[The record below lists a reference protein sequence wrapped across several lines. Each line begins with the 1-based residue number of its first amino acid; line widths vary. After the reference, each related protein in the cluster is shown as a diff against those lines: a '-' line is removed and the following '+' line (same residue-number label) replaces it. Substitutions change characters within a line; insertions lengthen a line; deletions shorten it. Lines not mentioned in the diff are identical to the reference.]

1 MALRQEEL
9 TSLCDDVDLER
20 DRALVE
26 RCQAGD
32 SAAFGNLYAR
42 YYERLLRFCLR
53 RLNDRHEAE
62 DAAQE
67 AFARAWKAL
76 PRFAGE
82 RRFYPWLTVIAGNIC
97 TDMLR
102 RRSRSTPTDDMELT
116 AQHAAGTEAADT
128 SEELVLAAVDGEL
141 VNRALKRLS
150 TRHRHV
156 LAMREGS
163 GWTYQ
168 QIADHEGVEI
178 GTIETL
184 LWRARQA
191 LKREFAVV
199 SESKEALAGF
209 LIATGAFFRRTLF
222 RVAHR
227 SAGVSQQGGA
237 AGGLRNA
244 MAGVAVTGAAVA
256 AAFIAPHALSGGPGT
271 PAPAAGSALAAPPLA
286 LGGPAPVTGNSGA
299 TAADGGAP
307 SRASGGSGTGSA
319 SGIGSGGGGG
329 QLNTGGAAGPVV
341 NATRAGGASGGGISG
356 GLSQAA
362 GGLGNTGTNVTGGL
376 NPAAG
381 GLGNTVNNVTGGLN
395 QAASGL
401 GSTVTNVGRRT
412 EPGSQRIGQHGHQS
426 DRRHRQHR
434 QRHDRRPRQPA
445 GRRDQRGEQPHP
457 VCRPGQ
463 RAPAG
468 RLADLGQPVE
478 RRRQRCHHDDHR
490 VGPSGRPGQPCE
502 KPVGRGL
509 GNSRISAGRKASR
522 GHGFSRLDAPRHA
535 AERPPRPAGL
545 RPPREHRRLGQGGS
559 PETGGARSVRPDGVQ
574 SLRASPHTVSTRSRL
589 TT

>member
-1 MALRQEEL
+1 MALREEEL
-9 TSLCDDVDLER
+9 TSLCDDVDLDR

-102 RRSRSTPTDDMELT
+102 RRSRSTPTDDLELT
-116 AQHAAGTEAADT
+116 AQQPVGVVGEDT

-141 VNRALKRLS
+141 VNRALDRLS

-209 LIATGAFFRRTLF
+209 LIATGALIRRTVF
-222 RVAHR
+222 RAAHR
-227 SAGVSQQGGA
+227 
-237 AGGLRNA
+237 
-244 MAGVAVTGAAVA
+244 
-256 AAFIAPHALSGGPGT
+256 
-271 PAPAAGSALAAPPLA
+271 
-286 LGGPAPVTGNSGA
+286 GA
-299 TAADGGAP
+299 TVHHSG
-307 SRASGGSGTGSA
+307 GGSG
-319 SGIGSGGGGG
+319 
-329 QLNTGGAAGPVV
+329 
-341 NATRAGGASGGGISG
+341 
-356 GLSQAA
+356 
-362 GGLGNTGTNVTGGL
+362 
-376 NPAAG
+376 
-381 GLGNTVNNVTGGLN
+381 
-395 QAASGL
+395 
-401 GSTVTNVGRRT
+401 
-412 EPGSQRIGQHGHQS
+412 
-426 DRRHRQHR
+426 
-434 QRHDRRPRQPA
+434 
-445 GRRDQRGEQPHP
+445 
-457 VCRPGQ
+457 
-463 RAPAG
+463 
-468 RLADLGQPVE
+468 ADAQ
-478 RRRQRCHHDDHR
+478 
-490 VGPSGRPGQPCE
+490 
-502 KPVGRGL
+502 
-509 GNSRISAGRKASR
+509 
-522 GHGFSRLDAPRHA
+522 
-535 AERPPRPAGL
+535 
-545 RPPREHRRLGQGGS
+545 
-559 PETGGARSVRPDGVQ
+559 RPDGRGRHRR
-574 SLRASPHTVSTRSRL
+574 SRRSRL
-589 TT
+589 HCTARALERPQRCSLGARLGACCSTARARIEYQSRTR

>member
-1 MALRQEEL
+1 LALREEEL
-9 TSLCDDVDLER
+9 TSLCDDVDLDR

-102 RRSRSTPTDDMELT
+102 RRSRSTPTDDLELS
-116 AQHAAGTEAADT
+116 AQHPVGVITEDT

-141 VNRALKRLS
+141 VNRALDRLS

-209 LIATGAFFRRTLF
+209 LIATGALIRRTIF
-222 RVAHR
+222 RAAHR
-227 SAGVSQQGGA
+227 GA
-237 AGGLRNA
+237 TVHHNSSSGAGGSGALRNA
-244 MAGVAVTGAAVA
+244 FAGVAVTGAAVA
-256 AAFIAPHALSGGPGT
+256 AAFIAPHALSSGPSGAAS
-271 PAPAAGSALAAPPLA
+271 APGSALAAPPLA
-286 LGGPAPVTGNSGA
+286 LGHPGGTGGGGSPGPQEFALAGPQGGST
-299 TAADGGAP
+299 DGTL
-307 SRASGGSGTGSA
+307 SGGSGGSQ
-319 SGIGSGGGGG
+319 GGGGG
-329 QLNTGGAAGPVV
+329 SQGGGNGSAGGSNGVTSILGGALGGKSGAGTTGVV
-341 NATRAGGASGGGISG
+341 
-356 GLSQAA
+356 
-362 GGLGNTGTNVTGGL
+362 
-376 NPAAG
+376 
-381 GLGNTVNNVTGGLN
+381 GGLN
-395 QAASGL
+395 QAGSGLNNTVNGATGGVSQTVSGVTGGLGQTVSGVGKTVGTVTSGVTQTVGGVTQTVGGVVSGVTAGVSGVTKGITGTTGTTSGVSGTVGSVTSGVSSGVNGLTQGLGL
-401 GSTVTNVGRRT
+401 GSVLPGTSGSGSSSSGTSSSSPTTTTTTTTNPVQGILGGTTKTVG
-412 EPGSQRIGQHGHQS
+412 G
-426 DRRHRQHR
+426 
-434 QRHDRRPRQPA
+434 
-445 GRRDQRGEQPHP
+445 
-457 VCRPGQ
+457 
-463 RAPAG
+463 
-468 RLADLGQPVE
+468 LLG
-478 RRRQRCHHDDHR
+478 
-490 VGPSGRPGQPCE
+490 G
-502 KPVGRGL
+502 
-509 GNSRISAGRKASR
+509 
-522 GHGFSRLDAPRHA
+522 
-535 AERPPRPAGL
+535 
-545 RPPREHRRLGQGGS
+545 
-559 PETGGARSVRPDGVQ
+559 
-574 SLRASPHTVSTRSRL
+574 
-589 TT
+589 

>member
-1 MALRQEEL
+1 LALREEEL
-9 TSLCDDVDLER
+9 TSFSDDVDLDR

-102 RRSRSTPTDDMELT
+102 RRSRSTPTDDLELT
-116 AQHAAGTEAADT
+116 AQRPVGVAGEDT

-141 VNRALKRLS
+141 VHRALDRLS

-209 LIATGAFFRRTLF
+209 LIATGALIRRTVF
-222 RVAHR
+222 RAAHR
-227 SAGVSQQGGA
+227 GATVHHNSGGA
-237 AGGLRNA
+237 GSGSLRNA

-256 AAFIAPHALSGGPGT
+256 AAFIAPHALSSGPSGAA
-271 PAPAAGSALAAPPLA
+271 PAPGSALAAPPLVLGSTHADGPESGEGGTGLA
-286 LGGPAPVTGNSGA
+286 LTLVGSNGGAGSGGP
-299 TAADGGAP
+299 GG
-307 SRASGGSGTGSA
+307 G
-319 SGIGSGGGGG
+319 GIGSGGSGPGGG
-329 QLNTGGAAGPVV
+329 DSGKGSGAAGSLLGAASASGV
-341 NATRAGGASGGGISG
+341 AGGLNHAASGLNKTVNGTTGGIS
-356 GLSQAA
+356 QAVSSA
-362 GGLGNTGTNVTGGL
+362 ANGLGRTVSGVTGGVGKTVSGVTGGL
-376 NPAAG
+376 GQTVSGVGQTVG
-381 GLGNTVNNVTGGLN
+381 GAVGAVASGVSGVTKGVSGTTGGTSGVGGTVGSVTTGVDGLT
-395 QAASGL
+395 QSIGL
-401 GSTVTNVGRRT
+401 GSVLPGTSGSGSTGSGSSPSPPTAAPTTTTTTN
-412 EPGSQRIGQHGHQS
+412 
-426 DRRHRQHR
+426 
-434 QRHDRRPRQPA
+434 
-445 GRRDQRGEQPHP
+445 P
-457 VCRPGQ
+457 V
-463 RAPAG
+463 
-468 RLADLGQPVE
+468 
-478 RRRQRCHHDDHR
+478 
-490 VGPSGRPGQPCE
+490 
-502 KPVGRGL
+502 
-509 GNSRISAGRKASR
+509 
-522 GHGFSRLDAPRHA
+522 
-535 AERPPRPAGL
+535 
-545 RPPREHRRLGQGGS
+545 QGVL
-559 PETGGARSVRPDGVQ
+559 GGATNAVGG
-574 SLRASPHTVSTRSRL
+574 LL
-589 TT
+589 GG

>member
-1 MALRQEEL
+1 LALREDEL
-9 TSLCDDVDLER
+9 SSLCDDVDLDR

-32 SAAFGNLYAR
+32 AAAFGNLYAR

-102 RRSRSTPTDDMELT
+102 RRSRSTPTGDLELT
-116 AQHAAGTEAADT
+116 AQRPVGVVGEDT

-141 VNRALKRLS
+141 VNRALGRLS

-209 LIATGAFFRRTLF
+209 LVATGALIRRTVF
-222 RVAHR
+222 RAAHR
-227 SAGVSQQGGA
+227 GATAHHSSGGGS
-237 AGGLRNA
+237 GGMRNA
-244 MAGVAVTGAAVA
+244 VAGVAVTGAAVA
-256 AAFIAPHALSGGPGT
+256 AAFIAPHALSTSPSSAAS
-271 PAPAAGSALAAPPLA
+271 APGSALAAPPLA
-286 LGGPAPVTGNSGA
+286 LGSTQYGAESGGGSPATGDVAPGGPAAGGSGGSATITSAASGNSGSHSGSANA
-299 TAADGGAP
+299 TNGATSLLGGALT
-307 SRASGGSGTGSA
+307 SGSSSGT
-319 SGIGSGGGGG
+319 SG
-329 QLNTGGAAGPVV
+329 
-341 NATRAGGASGGGISG
+341 
-356 GLSQAA
+356 
-362 GGLGNTGTNVTGGL
+362 VTGGL
-376 NPAAG
+376 NKAG
-381 GLGNTVNNVTGGLN
+381 AGLSDTASGANGALGQTVSGVTGQVGQTVTGVTSAVGQTVTGVTGGAPGGITSGVNGLT
-395 QAASGL
+395 QAVGL
-401 GSTVTNVGRRT
+401 GSVLSGTSGSGSSGAASSSPAPTTTTTNPVQGVLGETTKTVDG
-412 EPGSQRIGQHGHQS
+412 
-426 DRRHRQHR
+426 
-434 QRHDRRPRQPA
+434 
-445 GRRDQRGEQPHP
+445 
-457 VCRPGQ
+457 
-463 RAPAG
+463 
-468 RLADLGQPVE
+468 LLG
-478 RRRQRCHHDDHR
+478 
-490 VGPSGRPGQPCE
+490 G
-502 KPVGRGL
+502 
-509 GNSRISAGRKASR
+509 
-522 GHGFSRLDAPRHA
+522 
-535 AERPPRPAGL
+535 
-545 RPPREHRRLGQGGS
+545 
-559 PETGGARSVRPDGVQ
+559 
-574 SLRASPHTVSTRSRL
+574 
-589 TT
+589 

>member
-1 MALRQEEL
+1 LALRQEEL

-20 DRALVE
+20 DRVLVE
-26 RCQAGD
+26 RCQGGD

-102 RRSRSTPTDDMELT
+102 RRSRSTPTEDMELT
-116 AQHAAGTEAADT
+116 AQHPVGVVGEDT

-141 VNRALKRLS
+141 VNRALGRLS

-156 LAMREGS
+156 LAMREES

-209 LIATGAFFRRTLF
+209 LIATGALLRRGFF

-227 SAGVSQQGGA
+227 GASVHHQSGGA
-237 AGGLRNA
+237 GEGLRNA
-244 MAGVAVTGAAVA
+244 MAGMAVTGAAVA
-256 AAFIAPHALSGGPGT
+256 AAFIAPHALSGAPSAPPG
-271 PAPAAGSALAAPPLA
+271 APGSALAAPSVVFGEP
-286 LGGPAPVTGNSGA
+286 NSGNGAPGTIGA
-299 TAADGGAP
+299 TGTNGFAEADGLAAGLAG
-307 SRASGGSGTGSA
+307 GGSGSA
-319 SGIGSGGGGG
+319 SGSGASHGGSGSGGGGAG
-329 QLNTGGAAGPVV
+329 LLGGTGAA
-341 NATRAGGASGGGISG
+341 AGGIGGGPH
-356 GLSQAA
+356 QAA
-362 GGLGNTGTNVTGGL
+362 GGLNQAANGVNNTVNGLGNTVGGITNSVGGVVGGVGSTVGGVASGVGSTVSGVTNGVGSTVGGVTGGSGGTPGAVNKTVNGL
-376 NPAAG
+376 SSGLGLGDVLPGSGGGASSSGGKGGSGSTTPTTQPGPLG
-381 GLGNTVNNVTGGLN
+381 GLGNTVGGL
-395 QAASGL
+395 L
-401 GSTVTNVGRRT
+401 GG
-412 EPGSQRIGQHGHQS
+412 
-426 DRRHRQHR
+426 
-434 QRHDRRPRQPA
+434 
-445 GRRDQRGEQPHP
+445 
-457 VCRPGQ
+457 
-463 RAPAG
+463 
-468 RLADLGQPVE
+468 
-478 RRRQRCHHDDHR
+478 
-490 VGPSGRPGQPCE
+490 
-502 KPVGRGL
+502 
-509 GNSRISAGRKASR
+509 
-522 GHGFSRLDAPRHA
+522 
-535 AERPPRPAGL
+535 
-545 RPPREHRRLGQGGS
+545 
-559 PETGGARSVRPDGVQ
+559 
-574 SLRASPHTVSTRSRL
+574 
-589 TT
+589 

>member
-9 TSLCDDVDLER
+9 TSLCDDVDLDR
-20 DRALVE
+20 DRVLVE

-102 RRSRSTPTDDMELT
+102 RRSRSTPTDDLELT
-116 AQHAAGTEAADT
+116 ARQPVGVTGEDT

-141 VNRALKRLS
+141 VNRALNRLS

-209 LIATGAFFRRTLF
+209 LVATGALFRRTLF

-227 SAGVSQQGGA
+227 GAGMQHQSGGP
-237 AGGLRNA
+237 GGLRNA
-244 MAGVAVTGAAVA
+244 MTGVAVTGAAVA
-256 AAFIAPHALSGGPGT
+256 VALIAPHALSHGPSH
-271 PAPAAGSALAAPPLA
+271 PAAAPGSALAAPPLV
-286 LGGPAPVTGNSGA
+286 LGGRAPA
-299 TAADGGAP
+299 TASSGTAPADGARSVG
-307 SRASGGSGTGSA
+307 SGDSGSGTAAAGA
-319 SGIGSGGGGG
+319 QNGGG
-329 QLNTGGAAGPVV
+329 QPSTGSGA
-341 NATRAGGASGGGISG
+341 GALLPGTPSGGTSA
-356 GLSQAA
+356 SA
-362 GGLGNTGTNVTGGL
+362 
-376 NPAAG
+376 
-381 GLGNTVNNVTGGLN
+381 VTGGLN
-395 QAASGL
+395 QAAGGLGSKVTNVTGGL
-401 GSTVTNVGRRT
+401 GSTV
-412 EPGSQRIGQHGHQS
+412 
-426 DRRHRQHR
+426 
-434 QRHDRRPRQPA
+434 A
-445 GRRDQRGEQPHP
+445 G
-457 VCRPGQ
+457 
-463 RAPAG
+463 
-468 RLADLGQPVE
+468 
-478 RRRQRCHHDDHR
+478 
-490 VGPSGRPGQPCE
+490 
-502 KPVGRGL
+502 GL
-509 GNSRISAGRKASR
+509 GSTVSGTVSGTTGALNNTLNGVASGVNNLTKA
-522 GHGFSRLDAPRHA
+522 
-535 AERPPRPAGL
+535 AGL
-545 RPPREHRRLGQGGS
+545 GSVLPVAAQPTLGS
-559 PETGGARSVRPDGVQ
+559 PPGGTG
-574 SLRASPHTVSTRSRL
+574 
-589 TT
+589 TTATTTTTAPGLLGGLSNTANNLLGGR

>member
-1 MALRQEEL
+1 LALREEEL
-9 TSLCDDVDLER
+9 TSLCDDVDLDR

-32 SAAFGNLYAR
+32 TAAFGNLYAR

-102 RRSRSTPTDDMELT
+102 RRSRSMPTDDLELS
-116 AQHAAGTEAADT
+116 AQQPVGVVGDDT

-141 VNRALKRLS
+141 VNRALGRLS

-199 SESKEALAGF
+199 SDSKGAFAGF
-209 LIATGAFFRRTLF
+209 LIATGALIRRTVF

-227 SAGVSQQGGA
+227 GASVQHGG
-237 AGGLRNA
+237 GGTGTIRNA
-244 MAGVAVTGAAVA
+244 VTGVAVTGAAVA
-256 AAFIAPHALSGGPGT
+256 AAFIAPHALSTAPSGASP
-271 PAPAAGSALAAPPLA
+271 PASALAAPPVV
-286 LGGPAPVTGNSGA
+286 LGSSPSEAGVGAGASIGTPPVDGAGAGAGAVSASDGSGA
-299 TAADGGAP
+299 
-307 SRASGGSGTGSA
+307 
-319 SGIGSGGGGG
+319 
-329 QLNTGGAAGPVV
+329 AAGSSGSL
-341 NATRAGGASGGGISG
+341 AGGADPSRTAGGAGSLLGGVATGTSPTG
-356 GLSQAA
+356 GLA
-362 GGLGNTGTNVTGGL
+362 GGLGHS
-376 NPAAG
+376 AAG
-381 GLGNTVNNVTGGLN
+381 TSGALSSAANGLSQTLGSVANGLSQTLGGATSGLGQTLGGATSGVSQTLGGATSGVDGLAQSLGLGNVL
-395 QAASGL
+395 
-401 GSTVTNVGRRT
+401 
-412 EPGSQRIGQHGHQS
+412 
-426 DRRHRQHR
+426 
-434 QRHDRRPRQPA
+434 
-445 GRRDQRGEQPHP
+445 
-457 VCRPGQ
+457 
-463 RAPAG
+463 
-468 RLADLGQPVE
+468 
-478 RRRQRCHHDDHR
+478 
-490 VGPSGRPGQPCE
+490 
-502 KPVGRGL
+502 
-509 GNSRISAGRKASR
+509 
-522 GHGFSRLDAPRHA
+522 
-535 AERPPRPAGL
+535 
-545 RPPREHRRLGQGGS
+545 
-559 PETGGARSVRPDGVQ
+559 PETGGTGSSTAAPPSPASSTTTTTTNPVQGV
-574 SLRASPHTVSTRSRL
+574 LGGAGRTVGGL
-589 TT
+589 LGAG

>member
-1 MALRQEEL
+1 VALREDEL
-9 TSLCDDVDLER
+9 KSLCDDVDLDR

-102 RRSRSTPTDDMELT
+102 RRSRSTPTDDLELT
-116 AQHAAGTEAADT
+116 AQHPVGVAAEDT

-141 VNRALKRLS
+141 VHRALDRLS

-199 SESKEALAGF
+199 SDSKEALAGF
-209 LIATGAFFRRTLF
+209 LIATGALIRRTVF
-222 RVAHR
+222 RAAHR
-227 SAGVSQQGGA
+227 GATVHHNSSGG
-237 AGGLRNA
+237 GGSGAMRNA
-244 MAGVAVTGAAVA
+244 VAGVAVTGAAVA
-256 AAFIAPHALSGGPGT
+256 ATFIAPHALTGSPSGAAS
-271 PAPAAGSALAAPPLA
+271 APGSALAAPPLVLGSERLGGSSGGGSAGVEGLA
-286 LGGPAPVTGNSGA
+286 LGGSLSGSRN
-299 TAADGGAP
+299 GAV
-307 SRASGGSGTGSA
+307 ANA
-319 SGIGSGGGGG
+319 
-329 QLNTGGAAGPVV
+329 GGAAGVV
-341 NATRAGGASGGGISG
+341 SVLGGTLGSGSSSGAAGVASG
-356 GLSQAA
+356 LNQAA
-362 GGLGNTGTNVTGGL
+362 GGLNNTVNGATGGVSQTISGVTGGIGQT
-376 NPAAG
+376 AG
-381 GLGNTVNNVTGGLN
+381 GVGQTLGGVVSGVTSGVSGVTKGVTGGTSGVSGITSGVDGLT
-395 QAASGL
+395 QQIGL
-401 GSTVTNVGRRT
+401 GSVLPGTSGSGSSSSGSSTSSTTTTTTNPVQGILGGTTKTVG
-412 EPGSQRIGQHGHQS
+412 
-426 DRRHRQHR
+426 
-434 QRHDRRPRQPA
+434 A
-445 GRRDQRGEQPHP
+445 
-457 VCRPGQ
+457 
-463 RAPAG
+463 
-468 RLADLGQPVE
+468 LLG
-478 RRRQRCHHDDHR
+478 
-490 VGPSGRPGQPCE
+490 G
-502 KPVGRGL
+502 
-509 GNSRISAGRKASR
+509 
-522 GHGFSRLDAPRHA
+522 
-535 AERPPRPAGL
+535 
-545 RPPREHRRLGQGGS
+545 
-559 PETGGARSVRPDGVQ
+559 
-574 SLRASPHTVSTRSRL
+574 
-589 TT
+589 

>member
-1 MALRQEEL
+1 LALREEEL
-9 TSLCDDVDLER
+9 TSLCDDVDLDR

-116 AQHAAGTEAADT
+116 AQRPVGVVAEDT

-141 VNRALKRLS
+141 VNRALDRLS

-178 GTIETL
+178 ETIETL

-209 LIATGAFFRRTLF
+209 LIATGALIRRTVF
-222 RVAHR
+222 RAAHR
-227 SAGVSQQGGA
+227 GATVHHSSGGGS
-237 AGGLRNA
+237 GGIRNA
-244 MAGVAVTGAAVA
+244 VAGVAVTSAAVA
-256 AAFIAPHALSGGPGT
+256 AAFIAPHALSSGPSG
-271 PAPAAGSALAAPPLA
+271 AASAQGSALAAPPLA
-286 LGGPAPVTGNSGA
+286 VGATRFGTEGGGSAAAAQALALGGSTVT
-299 TAADGGAP
+299 P
-307 SRASGGSGTGSA
+307 SGGSGAPGGGSPGGSGGGTGGGGGSNSGGKGSA
-319 SGIGSGGGGG
+319 SGASGASSLLGGALSGGSS
-329 QLNTGGAAGPVV
+329 
-341 NATRAGGASGGGISG
+341 SGTS
-356 GLSQAA
+356 GLSA
-362 GGLGNTGTNVTGGL
+362 GLNNTTGGL
-376 NPAAG
+376 NTTVSGATG
-381 GLGNTVNNVTGGLN
+381 GLGQAVAGVTGGVAQTVGGATQTVGGVTKTVTQTVGGVAGSVTQTVGGATSSVGGLN
-395 QAASGL
+395 NTLGNVTSSVNGITQSVGL
-401 GSTVTNVGRRT
+401 GSVLPPTTSSS
-412 EPGSQRIGQHGHQS
+412 GSGSGS
-426 DRRHRQHR
+426 GSST
-434 QRHDRRPRQPA
+434 P
-445 GRRDQRGEQPHP
+445 
-457 VCRPGQ
+457 
-463 RAPAG
+463 APATTTTTTTN
-468 RLADLGQPVE
+468 PV
-478 RRRQRCHHDDHR
+478 
-490 VGPSGRPGQPCE
+490 
-502 KPVGRGL
+502 
-509 GNSRISAGRKASR
+509 
-522 GHGFSRLDAPRHA
+522 
-535 AERPPRPAGL
+535 
-545 RPPREHRRLGQGGS
+545 QGVV
-559 PETGGARSVRPDGVQ
+559 GGATK
-574 SLRASPHTVSTRSRL
+574 TVGGL
-589 TT
+589 LGG

>member
-1 MALRQEEL
+1 M
-9 TSLCDDVDLER
+9 
-20 DRALVE
+20 E

-116 AQHAAGTEAADT
+116 AQRPVGVVAEDT

-141 VNRALKRLS
+141 VHRALDRLS

-209 LIATGAFFRRTLF
+209 LIATGALIRRTVF
-222 RVAHR
+222 RAAHR
-227 SAGVSQQGGA
+227 GATVHHNTGGGSGA
-237 AGGLRNA
+237 MRNA
-244 MAGVAVTGAAVA
+244 VAGVAVTGAAVA
-256 AAFIAPHALSGGPGT
+256 AAFIAPHALSSGPSGAAS
-271 PAPAAGSALAAPPLA
+271 APGSAIAAPPLNVGASRFGAESGGSPAAVQALA
-286 LGGPAPVTGNSGA
+286 LGGSTN
-299 TAADGGAP
+299 
-307 SRASGGSGTGSA
+307 
-319 SGIGSGGGGG
+319 GSGGGSSPGG
-329 QLNTGGAAGPVV
+329 GGSNGGSGGGSAGGGSSDSGGKGS
-341 NATRAGGASGGGISG
+341 AGGAGGVTSLVGGALGSGSSSGTSGLSAGLNNTAG
-356 GLSQAA
+356 GLNTTVGGAA
-362 GGLGNTGTNVTGGL
+362 GGLGQTVAGVTGGV
-376 NPAAG
+376 AQTVGGVTQTVGGVTQTVGGVTKTVTQTVAGVTGGVTQTVSGATGSAG
-381 GLGNTVNNVTGGLN
+381 GLNNTLGNVTSSVNGIT
-395 QAASGL
+395 QSVGL
-401 GSTVTNVGRRT
+401 GSVLPTNPT
-412 EPGSQRIGQHGHQS
+412 SSSSSGSGS
-426 DRRHRQHR
+426 SS
-434 QRHDRRPRQPA
+434 P
-445 GRRDQRGEQPHP
+445 
-457 VCRPGQ
+457 
-463 RAPAG
+463 APATTTTTTTN
-468 RLADLGQPVE
+468 PV
-478 RRRQRCHHDDHR
+478 
-490 VGPSGRPGQPCE
+490 
-502 KPVGRGL
+502 
-509 GNSRISAGRKASR
+509 
-522 GHGFSRLDAPRHA
+522 
-535 AERPPRPAGL
+535 
-545 RPPREHRRLGQGGS
+545 QGIV
-559 PETGGARSVRPDGVQ
+559 GGATK
-574 SLRASPHTVSTRSRL
+574 TVGGL
-589 TT
+589 LGG

>member
-9 TSLCDDVDLER
+9 TSLCDDVDLDR

-102 RRSRSTPTDDMELT
+102 RRSRSTPTDDLELT
-116 AQHAAGTEAADT
+116 AQHPVGVVGEDT

-141 VNRALKRLS
+141 VNRALDRLS

-199 SESKEALAGF
+199 SESKDALAGF
-209 LIATGAFFRRTLF
+209 LIATGVLFRRSIF
-222 RVAHR
+222 RLAHR
-227 SAGVSQQGGA
+227 GASVQHQSGGT
-237 AGGLRNA
+237 GGLRNA
-244 MAGVAVTGAAVA
+244 VAGVAVTGAAVA
-256 AAFIAPHALSGGPGT
+256 AAFIAPHALSGGPSHPVPGSPGT
-271 PAPAAGSALAAPPLA
+271 ALAAPPFALA
-286 LGGPAPVTGNSGA
+286 GTSPTADSTSLPGGTATSGGGTNAGSSGSSSGGA
-299 TAADGGAP
+299 T
-307 SRASGGSGTGSA
+307 GTGSA
-319 SGIGSGGGGG
+319 AGGSAGRGGSLLGGTLPSGSSGGGV
-329 QLNTGGAAGPVV
+329 T
-341 NATRAGGASGGGISG
+341 G
-356 GLSQAA
+356 GLSNGLNQAA
-362 GGLGNTGTNVTGGL
+362 GGLSNTVNGVTGGVSNTVNGVTGGVSNTL
-376 NPAAG
+376 NGVTGGVAGGVTGALNNTVNGVTGALNNTVNGLGLGGLVGGTTGAGTSTGTGGGTAAPPASTTTSTTSLLG
-381 GLGNTVNNVTGGLN
+381 GLGNTVNGLLGG
-395 QAASGL
+395 G
-401 GSTVTNVGRRT
+401 
-412 EPGSQRIGQHGHQS
+412 
-426 DRRHRQHR
+426 
-434 QRHDRRPRQPA
+434 
-445 GRRDQRGEQPHP
+445 
-457 VCRPGQ
+457 
-463 RAPAG
+463 
-468 RLADLGQPVE
+468 
-478 RRRQRCHHDDHR
+478 
-490 VGPSGRPGQPCE
+490 
-502 KPVGRGL
+502 
-509 GNSRISAGRKASR
+509 
-522 GHGFSRLDAPRHA
+522 
-535 AERPPRPAGL
+535 
-545 RPPREHRRLGQGGS
+545 
-559 PETGGARSVRPDGVQ
+559 
-574 SLRASPHTVSTRSRL
+574 
-589 TT
+589 

>member
-1 MALRQEEL
+1 MALREEEL
-9 TSLCDDVDLER
+9 TSLCDDVDLDR

-102 RRSRSTPTDDMELT
+102 RRSRSTPTDDLELT
-116 AQHAAGTEAADT
+116 AQHPVGVVQEDT

-141 VNRALKRLS
+141 VHRALDRLS

-199 SESKEALAGF
+199 SDSKEALAGF
-209 LIATGAFFRRTLF
+209 LIATGALIRRTIF
-222 RVAHR
+222 RAAHR
-227 SAGVSQQGGA
+227 GATVHHNSSGGT
-237 AGGLRNA
+237 GGSGTMRNA
-244 MAGVAVTGAAVA
+244 FAGVAVTGAAVA
-256 AAFIAPHALSGGPGT
+256 AAFIAPHALSSGPSGAAS
-271 PAPAAGSALAAPPLA
+271 APGSALAAQPLVFGSNGAYGVRSGGAGGGQLLA
-286 LGGPAPVTGNSGA
+286 LGGAGGGLNGHSGSGA
-299 TAADGGAP
+299 TGGG
-307 SRASGGSGTGSA
+307 SGSGGSGSGGKGSSGVNSLLGAASA
-319 SGIGSGGGGG
+319 SG
-329 QLNTGGAAGPVV
+329 AAGVV
-341 NATRAGGASGGGISG
+341 
-356 GLSQAA
+356 
-362 GGLGNTGTNVTGGL
+362 GGL
-376 NPAAG
+376 NKAG
-381 GLGNTVNNVTGGLN
+381 SGFNNTVNGATGGVSQTVSGVTSGLTQTVGGVVSGVSSGVSGVTKALTGGTGTTSGVSGTVGGVTTGVN
-395 QAASGL
+395 GLTQGLGL
-401 GSTVTNVGRRT
+401 GSVLPGTSGSGSSGSGSSGSGTASSTPATTTTTTTNPVQGILGGTTKTVG
-412 EPGSQRIGQHGHQS
+412 G
-426 DRRHRQHR
+426 
-434 QRHDRRPRQPA
+434 
-445 GRRDQRGEQPHP
+445 
-457 VCRPGQ
+457 
-463 RAPAG
+463 
-468 RLADLGQPVE
+468 LLG
-478 RRRQRCHHDDHR
+478 
-490 VGPSGRPGQPCE
+490 G
-502 KPVGRGL
+502 
-509 GNSRISAGRKASR
+509 
-522 GHGFSRLDAPRHA
+522 
-535 AERPPRPAGL
+535 
-545 RPPREHRRLGQGGS
+545 
-559 PETGGARSVRPDGVQ
+559 
-574 SLRASPHTVSTRSRL
+574 
-589 TT
+589 

>member
-1 MALRQEEL
+1 VALREEEL

-102 RRSRSTPTDDMELT
+102 RRSRSTPADDLEFT
-116 AQHAAGTEAADT
+116 AQHPVGVVGDDT

-141 VNRALKRLS
+141 VNRALDRLS

-209 LIATGAFFRRTLF
+209 LIATGALIRRSVF

-227 SAGVSQQGGA
+227 GASVQQSGG
-237 AGGLRNA
+237 GTGMMRNA
-244 MAGVAVTGAAVA
+244 VAGVAVTGAAVA
-256 AAFIAPHALSGGPGT
+256 AAFIAPHALSSGPRGAAS
-271 PAPAAGSALAAPPLA
+271 APGSALAAPPFTLGFTTPGPRGTASADAGA
-286 LGGPAPVTGNSGA
+286 LTGGGSNAGSSADSASGGS
-299 TAADGGAP
+299 TI
-307 SRASGGSGTGSA
+307 ASGGSGSSA
-319 SGIGSGGGGG
+319 SSGGSSST
-329 QLNTGGAAGPVV
+329 TGGVGSVL
-341 NATRAGGASGGGISG
+341 GALSGGSSPGTGGLTS

-362 GGLGNTGTNVTGGL
+362 GGQNSTVGGVTSGLGKTVSGVTSGVGQTASGVASGVGGL
-376 NPAAG
+376 N
-381 GLGNTVNNVTGGLN
+381 NTVGGVTSGVNGLT
-395 QAASGL
+395 QSIGL
-401 GSTVTNVGRRT
+401 GSLLPGTSGAGSSSGSGSSSDTPTATTTTN
-412 EPGSQRIGQHGHQS
+412 
-426 DRRHRQHR
+426 
-434 QRHDRRPRQPA
+434 
-445 GRRDQRGEQPHP
+445 P
-457 VCRPGQ
+457 V
-463 RAPAG
+463 
-468 RLADLGQPVE
+468 
-478 RRRQRCHHDDHR
+478 
-490 VGPSGRPGQPCE
+490 
-502 KPVGRGL
+502 
-509 GNSRISAGRKASR
+509 
-522 GHGFSRLDAPRHA
+522 
-535 AERPPRPAGL
+535 
-545 RPPREHRRLGQGGS
+545 QGVL
-559 PETGGARSVRPDGVQ
+559 GGAGK
-574 SLRASPHTVSTRSRL
+574 TVGGL
-589 TT
+589 LGGG

>member
-1 MALRQEEL
+1 LALREEEL
-9 TSLCDDVDLER
+9 ASLCDDVDLDR

-102 RRSRSTPTDDMELT
+102 RRSRSTPTDDIELT
-116 AQHAAGTEAADT
+116 AQRPVGVVSEDT
-128 SEELVLAAVDGEL
+128 SEELILAAVDGEL
-141 VNRALKRLS
+141 VNRALGRLS

-209 LIATGAFFRRTLF
+209 LVATGALIRRTVF
-222 RVAHR
+222 RAAHR
-227 SAGVSQQGGA
+227 GA
-237 AGGLRNA
+237 AVHHSSGPGSGAMRNA
-244 MAGVAVTGAAVA
+244 VAGIAVTGAAVA
-256 AAFIAPHALSGGPGT
+256 AAFIAPHALSSAPSGAS
-271 PAPAAGSALAAPPLA
+271 PAPGSALAAPPLA
-286 LGGPAPVTGNSGA
+286 LGSTQFGAENGGGSAATGPSSLGGAAAGGSSGSDTSASATSENSGSHAGSTGSANAASGA
-299 TAADGGAP
+299 TSLLGGALT
-307 SRASGGSGTGSA
+307 SGSSG
-319 SGIGSGGGGG
+319 
-329 QLNTGGAAGPVV
+329 
-341 NATRAGGASGGGISG
+341 AGG
-356 GLSQAA
+356 
-362 GGLGNTGTNVTGGL
+362 VTGGL
-376 NPAAG
+376 NKAGSGLSTAAG
-381 GLGNTVNNVTGGLN
+381 GVAGGVGQAAGGVAGGVGPAVTG
-395 QAASGL
+395 AASAVGRAVSGVNGLTQSIGL
-401 GSTVTNVGRRT
+401 GSVLSGTSGSGSSGSASSSATPTTTTTNPVQGVVGATTKTVG
-412 EPGSQRIGQHGHQS
+412 G
-426 DRRHRQHR
+426 
-434 QRHDRRPRQPA
+434 
-445 GRRDQRGEQPHP
+445 
-457 VCRPGQ
+457 
-463 RAPAG
+463 
-468 RLADLGQPVE
+468 LLG
-478 RRRQRCHHDDHR
+478 
-490 VGPSGRPGQPCE
+490 G
-502 KPVGRGL
+502 
-509 GNSRISAGRKASR
+509 
-522 GHGFSRLDAPRHA
+522 
-535 AERPPRPAGL
+535 
-545 RPPREHRRLGQGGS
+545 
-559 PETGGARSVRPDGVQ
+559 
-574 SLRASPHTVSTRSRL
+574 
-589 TT
+589 

>member
-1 MALRQEEL
+1 VALREEEL
-9 TSLCDDVDLER
+9 TSLCDDVDLDR

-102 RRSRSTPTDDMELT
+102 RRSRSTPTDDLELT
-116 AQHAAGTEAADT
+116 AQHPVGVVQEDT

-141 VNRALKRLS
+141 VHRALDRLS

-209 LIATGAFFRRTLF
+209 LIATGALIRRTIF
-222 RVAHR
+222 RAAHR
-227 SAGVSQQGGA
+227 GATVHHNSSSGTGGSGA
-237 AGGLRNA
+237 MRNA
-244 MAGVAVTGAAVA
+244 IAGVAVTGAAVA
-256 AAFIAPHALSGGPGT
+256 AAFIAPHALSSGPSGAAST
-271 PAPAAGSALAAPPLA
+271 PGSALAAPPLV
-286 LGGPAPVTGNSGA
+286 LGHLG
-299 TAADGGAP
+299 
-307 SRASGGSGTGSA
+307 
-319 SGIGSGGGGG
+319 GSGGGSAGAQALALGPLAGSSDGSSGSSGSQGG
-329 QLNTGGAAGPVV
+329 NDGSVGGSNGVTSLLGGALGGKSGSGATGAAGVV
-341 NATRAGGASGGGISG
+341 
-356 GLSQAA
+356 
-362 GGLGNTGTNVTGGL
+362 
-376 NPAAG
+376 
-381 GLGNTVNNVTGGLN
+381 GGLN
-395 QAASGL
+395 QAGSGLNNTVNGATGGVSQTVSGVTGGLGQTVGGVTSGVGKTVGGVTSGVTQTVSGVTQTVGGIVGGVTSGVSGVTKGLTGGTGTTSGVSGTVGTVTTGVTSGVNGLTQGLGL
-401 GSTVTNVGRRT
+401 GSVLPGTSGSGSSGSGTSSSTTTTTTTTTTNPVQGILGGTTKTVG
-412 EPGSQRIGQHGHQS
+412 G
-426 DRRHRQHR
+426 
-434 QRHDRRPRQPA
+434 
-445 GRRDQRGEQPHP
+445 
-457 VCRPGQ
+457 
-463 RAPAG
+463 
-468 RLADLGQPVE
+468 LLG
-478 RRRQRCHHDDHR
+478 
-490 VGPSGRPGQPCE
+490 G
-502 KPVGRGL
+502 
-509 GNSRISAGRKASR
+509 
-522 GHGFSRLDAPRHA
+522 
-535 AERPPRPAGL
+535 
-545 RPPREHRRLGQGGS
+545 
-559 PETGGARSVRPDGVQ
+559 
-574 SLRASPHTVSTRSRL
+574 
-589 TT
+589 

>member
-9 TSLCDDVDLER
+9 SGLCDDVDLDR

-42 YYERLLRFCLR
+42 YYERLLRFCMR

-102 RRSRSTPTDDMELT
+102 RRSRSTPTDDLELT
-116 AQHAAGTEAADT
+116 AQHPVGVVGEDT
-128 SEELVLAAVDGEL
+128 SEDLVLASVDGEL
-141 VNRALKRLS
+141 VNRALDRLS

-209 LIATGAFFRRTLF
+209 LIATGALFRRAFF

-227 SAGVSQQGGA
+227 SATVQQQGAG

-256 AAFIAPHALSGGPGT
+256 AAFIAPHALNGGPNQTG
-271 PAPAAGSALAAPPLA
+271 AGSAGSALAAPALA
-286 LGGPAPVTGNSGA
+286 LGAPNSTAAGAGTAASGA
-299 TAADGGAP
+299 TAT
-307 SRASGGSGTGSA
+307 SGGSSGSGGSTGSSSTAVAGTGGGSGHAGGSGGTGSLHGGA
-319 SGIGSGGGGG
+319 LTGGSSGGGV
-329 QLNTGGAAGPVV
+329 TGGITGSL
-341 NATRAGGASGGGISG
+341 N
-356 GLSQAA
+356 QAA
-362 GGLGNTGTNVTGGL
+362 GGLNNTVSGVTGGL
-376 NPAAG
+376 SGAVSGVTNTL
-381 GLGNTVNNVTGGLN
+381 GLGGVLGG
-395 QAASGL
+395 
-401 GSTVTNVGRRT
+401 GSTTGT
-412 EPGSQRIGQHGHQS
+412 SSSGS
-426 DRRHRQHR
+426 
-434 QRHDRRPRQPA
+434 
-445 GRRDQRGEQPHP
+445 
-457 VCRPGQ
+457 
-463 RAPAG
+463 
-468 RLADLGQPVE
+468 
-478 RRRQRCHHDDHR
+478 
-490 VGPSGRPGQPCE
+490 SGT
-502 KPVGRGL
+502 
-509 GNSRISAGRKASR
+509 
-522 GHGFSRLDAPRHA
+522 
-535 AERPPRPAGL
+535 
-545 RPPREHRRLGQGGS
+545 GS
-559 PETGGARSVRPDGVQ
+559 SGGGAAATTTTTTTTPVQGIVGGVTKTVG
-574 SLRASPHTVSTRSRL
+574 SLL
-589 TT
+589 GGG

>member
-1 MALRQEEL
+1 MALSEDEL
-9 TSLCDDVDLER
+9 KSLCDDVDLNR

-102 RRSRSTPTDDMELT
+102 RRSRSTPTDDLELT
-116 AQHAAGTEAADT
+116 AQRPVGVVVEDT

-141 VNRALKRLS
+141 VNRALGRLS

-209 LIATGAFFRRTLF
+209 LIATGALIRRTVF
-222 RVAHR
+222 RAAHR
-227 SAGVSQQGGA
+227 GATVHHSRGGGS
-237 AGGLRNA
+237 GGMRNA
-244 MAGVAVTGAAVA
+244 VAGVAVTGAAVA
-256 AAFIAPHALSGGPGT
+256 AALIAPHALSTSPSSAAS
-271 PAPAAGSALAAPPLA
+271 APASALASPPLA
-286 LGGPAPVTGNSGA
+286 LGSTQIGAENGGGTAVGGSAGSATSGGEASENSGS
-299 TAADGGAP
+299 P
-307 SRASGGSGTGSA
+307 SGSNGSANAASGGTSLLGGVLPSGS
-319 SGIGSGGGGG
+319 SG
-329 QLNTGGAAGPVV
+329 
-341 NATRAGGASGGGISG
+341 AGGI
-356 GLSQAA
+356 
-362 GGLGNTGTNVTGGL
+362 TGGL
-376 NPAAG
+376 NKAG
-381 GLGNTVNNVTGGLN
+381 GGLSGTVSGATGGLPQTVSGVAGVVGQSVTGVTSVVGQTVSGVTGAAGSVVAGTPAGVTSGVN
-395 QAASGL
+395 GLTQAIGL
-401 GSTVTNVGRRT
+401 GSVLSGTSSSATSGSVSSSAAPTTTTTNPVQGVVSGTTKTVG
-412 EPGSQRIGQHGHQS
+412 G
-426 DRRHRQHR
+426 
-434 QRHDRRPRQPA
+434 
-445 GRRDQRGEQPHP
+445 
-457 VCRPGQ
+457 
-463 RAPAG
+463 
-468 RLADLGQPVE
+468 LLG
-478 RRRQRCHHDDHR
+478 
-490 VGPSGRPGQPCE
+490 G
-502 KPVGRGL
+502 
-509 GNSRISAGRKASR
+509 
-522 GHGFSRLDAPRHA
+522 
-535 AERPPRPAGL
+535 
-545 RPPREHRRLGQGGS
+545 
-559 PETGGARSVRPDGVQ
+559 
-574 SLRASPHTVSTRSRL
+574 
-589 TT
+589 

>member
-1 MALRQEEL
+1 MALREEEL
-9 TSLCDDVDLER
+9 TSLCDDVDLDR

-102 RRSRSTPTDDMELT
+102 RRSRSTPTDDLELG
-116 AQHAAGTEAADT
+116 AQQPVGVVAEDT

-141 VNRALKRLS
+141 VNRALDRLS

-209 LIATGAFFRRTLF
+209 LIATGALIRRTVF
-222 RVAHR
+222 RAAHR
-227 SAGVSQQGGA
+227 GATVHHSGG
-237 AGGLRNA
+237 GSGTMRNA
-244 MAGVAVTGAAVA
+244 FAGVAVTGAAVA
-256 AAFIAPHALSGGPGT
+256 AAFIAPHALSSGPSGAAS
-271 PAPAAGSALAAPPLA
+271 APGSALAAPPLV
-286 LGGPAPVTGNSGA
+286 LGSVHSG
-299 TAADGGAP
+299 
-307 SRASGGSGTGSA
+307 
-319 SGIGSGGGGG
+319 GIGSGGSAAG
-329 QLNTGGAAGPVV
+329 QAQAGGAAGSSGD
-341 NATRAGGASGGGISG
+341 AGTSTSGASGFGSG
-356 GLSQAA
+356 RQWRRR
-362 GGLGNTGTNVTGGL
+362 NHVT
-376 NPAAG
+376 PRWRARQR
-381 GLGNTVNNVTGGLN
+381 VV
-395 QAASGL
+395 S
-401 GSTVTNVGRRT
+401 GRRGSDGRAQ
-412 EPGSQRIGQHGHQS
+412 PGRRGPEQHGEWRHRRAEPDHRWG
-426 DRRHRQHR
+426 DRRAHA
-434 QRHDRRPRQPA
+434 RP
-445 GRRDQRGEQPHP
+445 
-457 VCRPGQ
+457 
-463 RAPAG
+463 
-468 RLADLGQPVE
+468 
-478 RRRQRCHHDDHR
+478 
-490 VGPSGRPGQPCE
+490 
-502 KPVGRGL
+502 
-509 GNSRISAGRKASR
+509 
-522 GHGFSRLDAPRHA
+522 
-535 AERPPRPAGL
+535 
-545 RPPREHRRLGQGGS
+545 
-559 PETGGARSVRPDGVQ
+559 SV
-574 SLRASPHTVSTRSRL
+574 A
-589 TT
+589 

>member
-1 MALRQEEL
+1 VALRQEEF
-9 TSLCDDVDLER
+9 TSLCDDVDLDR

-76 PRFAGE
+76 PRFAGDK
-82 RRFYPWLTVIAGNIC
+82 RFYPWLTVIAGNIC

-116 AQHAAGTEAADT
+116 AQQPVGVVGSDT
-128 SEELVLAAVDGEL
+128 SEDLVLAAVDGEL
-141 VNRALKRLS
+141 VNRALDRLS

-209 LIATGAFFRRTLF
+209 LIATGALIKRTVF

-227 SAGVSQQGGA
+227 SASVHSQSGGT
-237 AGGLRNA
+237 GGGFRDGLVGA
-244 MAGVAVTGAAVA
+244 VAVTGAAVA
-256 AAFIAPHALSGGPGT
+256 AAFVVPHALSGPSSPPAGAGT
-271 PAPAAGSALAAPPLA
+271 ALAAPSIA
-286 LGGPAPVTGNSGA
+286 SLGTT
-299 TAADGGAP
+299 TAAGA
-307 SRASGGSGTGSA
+307 AGSSQAGTAATS
-319 SGIGSGGGGG
+319 
-329 QLNTGGAAGPVV
+329 TGGANGSSTSGSGAGGTGGGRVIPTV
-341 NATRAGGASGGGISG
+341 NGAAGGASSVVGGVSNGASG
-356 GLSQAA
+356 VSNGVNQTTS
-362 GGLGNTGTNVTGGL
+362 GLGNTVNGVTNGLGSTVGGVTNGLGQTVTGATNGL
-376 NPAAG
+376 GQTVNGVTNGLSNTVNGLTNTLGGLGGLLGSGSSGSGSGSGSTNTATTTTTTNPVSGIVG
-381 GLGNTVNNVTGGLN
+381 GLGNTVGGLTGGVGDTVG
-395 QAASGL
+395 GL
-401 GSTVTNVGRRT
+401 
-412 EPGSQRIGQHGHQS
+412 
-426 DRRHRQHR
+426 
-434 QRHDRRPRQPA
+434 
-445 GRRDQRGEQPHP
+445 
-457 VCRPGQ
+457 
-463 RAPAG
+463 
-468 RLADLGQPVE
+468 LG
-478 RRRQRCHHDDHR
+478 
-490 VGPSGRPGQPCE
+490 G
-502 KPVGRGL
+502 
-509 GNSRISAGRKASR
+509 
-522 GHGFSRLDAPRHA
+522 
-535 AERPPRPAGL
+535 
-545 RPPREHRRLGQGGS
+545 
-559 PETGGARSVRPDGVQ
+559 
-574 SLRASPHTVSTRSRL
+574 
-589 TT
+589 

>member
-1 MALRQEEL
+1 MALRQDEL

-116 AQHAAGTEAADT
+116 AQHAAGAEAADT

-141 VNRALKRLS
+141 VNRALERLS

-209 LIATGAFFRRTLF
+209 LVATGALFRRTLF

-227 SAGVSQQGGA
+227 GAGVSQQAGG

-286 LGGPAPVTGNSGA
+286 LGAPPSVTQNSGA
-299 TAADGGAP
+299 TAAGGSA
-307 SRASGGSGTGSA
+307 SSGASGGSGTGSA
-319 SGIGSGGGGG
+319 PGTGSGGGG
-329 QLNTGGAAGPVV
+329 QMLTGGAAGPVV
-341 NATRAGGASGGGISG
+341 NATRAGGASGGGSSG

-381 GLGNTVNNVTGGLN
+381 GLGNTVNNVTGALNQAASGLGNTVNNVTGGLN

-401 GSTVTNVGRRT
+401 GSTVASAGGGLNSTVNGTTGALGNPLGVVTSGVNNLTQSVGLGSVLPPVASPT
-412 EPGSQRIGQHGHQS
+412 SGNPSSGAGSAATTTTTAPG
-426 DRRHRQHR
+426 
-434 QRHDRRPRQPA
+434 
-445 GRRDQRGEQPHP
+445 
-457 VCRPGQ
+457 
-463 RAPAG
+463 
-468 RLADLGQPVE
+468 LLG
-478 RRRQRCHHDDHR
+478 
-490 VGPSGRPGQPCE
+490 
-502 KPVGRGL
+502 GL
-509 GNSRISAGRKASR
+509 GN
-522 GHGFSRLDAPRHA
+522 
-535 AERPPRPAGL
+535 PAKNL
-545 RPPREHRRLGQGGS
+545 LGGG
-559 PETGGARSVRPDGVQ
+559 
-574 SLRASPHTVSTRSRL
+574 
-589 TT
+589 